1 MYFSSSPLLSDPYTN
16 HAPEKNTNLFHTNL
30 FQTTTDQN
38 LDSISS
44 DYDINQD
51 SSHNEYLDTSNEKET
66 FIPLDYFYNI
76 FKIKKNNPYGEDF
89 IIDRT
94 DHKKYFKTTKKT
106 KRGRKSKSKKK
117 GEKKKIHSKKDL
129 DNLLTKIQAHF
140 LNFLINLSNDA
151 LKTAFGEDTSYNFK
165 KLPYE
170 TKKKVQ
176 YEYFHWI
183 KNNTIKDILQMKI
196 SEKFKTFDKDANYKT
211 LKEIYGTVDLPNKA
225 GFSGGKLNW
234 LVKFFNMTYIDA
246 FKLYCKD
253 IETPLV
259 KIEFENQVIKLTKT
273 ESIYYLLKKYDDLKW
288 DLINTINNAYFNRKG
303 NIIGKGS
310 FDVIKN
316 EIDLN
321 E

>member
-117 GEKKKIHSKKDL
+117 GEKKKFIVKK
-129 DNLLTKIQAHF
+129 I
-140 LNFLINLSNDA
+140 
-151 LKTAFGEDTSYNFK
+151 
-165 KLPYE
+165 
-170 TKKKVQ
+170 
-176 YEYFHWI
+176 
-183 KNNTIKDILQMKI
+183 
-196 SEKFKTFDKDANYKT
+196 
-211 LKEIYGTVDLPNKA
+211 
-225 GFSGGKLNW
+225 
-234 LVKFFNMTYIDA
+234 
-246 FKLYCKD
+246 
-253 IETPLV
+253 
-259 KIEFENQVIKLTKT
+259 
-273 ESIYYLLKKYDDLKW
+273 
-288 DLINTINNAYFNRKG
+288 
-303 NIIGKGS
+303 
-310 FDVIKN
+310 
-316 EIDLN
+316 
-321 E
+321 

>member
-1 MYFSSSPLLSDPYTN
+1 MYFSSSPLLSGPYTN

-151 LKTAFGEDTSYNFK
+151 LKTTFGEDTSYNFK

-183 KNNTIKDILQMKI
+183 KNNTTIKDILQMKI
-196 SEKFKTFDKDANYKT
+196 SEKFKTFDKDANKET
-211 LKEIYGTVDLPNKA
+211 LIKIYGE
-225 GFSGGKLNW
+225 SSW
-234 LVKFFNMTYIDA
+234 LDDFFNMRYIDA

-253 IETPLV
+253 KETPLV
-259 KIEFENQVIKLTKT
+259 KIEFGNKIIKLTKT

>member
-1 MYFSSSPLLSDPYTN
+1 MYFSSSPQLSDPYTY
-16 HAPEKNTNLFHTNL
+16 HPPEENTNL

-38 LDSISS
+38 SDSISS
-44 DYDINQD
+44 VYDINRD
-51 SSHNEYLDTSNEKET
+51 SCHNEYLDTSNEKEM
-66 FIPLDYFYNI
+66 FIPLDYFYKI

-89 IIDRT
+89 IIGSIDY
-94 DHKKYFKTTKKT
+94 KKYFKTTKKT

-151 LKTAFGEDTSYNFK
+151 LKTELGEDTSYNFK

-183 KNNTIKDILQMKI
+183 KNNTTIKDILQMKI
-196 SEKFKTFDKDANYKT
+196 SEKFKTFDKDANKET
-211 LKEIYGTVDLPNKA
+211 LIKIYGQ
-225 GFSGGKLNW
+225 SSW
-234 LVKFFNMTYIDA
+234 LDNFFNMRYIEA

-253 IETPLV
+253 IENPLV
-259 KIEFENQVIKLTKT
+259 KIEFGNKIIKLTRNKT
-273 ESIYYLLKKYDDLKW
+273 ESIYYLLKKYDDLKL
-288 DLINTINNAYFNRKG
+288 DLITTINNAYFNGKDK
-303 NIIGKGS
+303 IYGKGS
-310 FDVIKN
+310 FDIIKN
-316 EIDLN
+316 EIDK
-321 E
+321 